1 MDQKVLNAT
10 ISFFEEHAKIYQEHA
25 RVLKE
30 FLQAEQS
37 PITNDKKKSK
47 AQVTEK
53 TSTSTPFEEKGGKP
67 KRKKAAQNGPKR
79 ALSGY
84 QLFVQ
89 EKYKSCKEENPAVNS
104 KELFSMLSKEWKSL
118 EEGKKAAFLHKAE
131 QLKLP
136 VNSLVPDELPI
147 SETEH
152 HDTVEVETSTVH
164 HDTSDPDKKKKK
176 KKKKKHSHENDHAED
191 SEDHNKE
198 RKKVWYMRWCNV
210 FGLLIVFVNIS
221 SIQLIFLFFLI
232 L

>member
-10 ISFFEEHAKIYQEHA
+10 ISFFEEQATLYLAHA

-30 FLQAEQS
+30 FLQPES
-37 PITNDKKKSK
+37 PITTKKNSK
-47 AQVTEK
+47 AKGAEK
-53 TSTSTPFEEKGGKP
+53 NVNSAPPEEKGGKP
-67 KRKKAAQNGPKR
+67 KQKKAAQNGPKR

-89 EKYKSCKEENPAVNS
+89 EKYKSCKEENPAINS

-136 VNSLVPDELPI
+136 VNSLVAESVLVLPI

-152 HDTVEVETSTVH
+152 HDIVEVEKNTIH
-164 HDTSDPDKKKKK
+164 HDASDPDKKKK
-176 KKKKKHSHENDHAED
+176 KKKKKHSHENDEAED
-191 SEDHNKE
+191 SEHHNKE
-198 RKKVWYMRWCNV
+198 RKKVW
-210 FGLLIVFVNIS
+210 
-221 SIQLIFLFFLI
+221 
-232 L
+232 